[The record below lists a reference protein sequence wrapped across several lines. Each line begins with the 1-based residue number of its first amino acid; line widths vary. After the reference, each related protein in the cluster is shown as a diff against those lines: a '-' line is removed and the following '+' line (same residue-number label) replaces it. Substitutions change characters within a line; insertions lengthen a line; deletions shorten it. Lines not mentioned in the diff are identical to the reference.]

1 MSPSSGARGIL
12 KVKPK
17 AMPKKLQPWQ
27 AYHAL
32 TYESRWKADVNTAWA
47 EYKTTWTA
55 EHSDKKPEK
64 TRFEIMVDFMKEK
77 FAAETEE
84 MKNRCEE
91 YRTARHVEQGT
102 PGPATSEST
111 RNADFQA

>member
-1 MSPSSGARGIL
+1 MSSSSGARGIL

-17 AMPKKLQPWQ
+17 AMPRKLQPWQ

-32 TYESRWKADVNTAWA
+32 TYESRWKPDVNTTWA
-47 EYKTTWTA
+47 EYKAAWAA
-55 EHSDKKPEK
+55 EHKDEKPPK
-64 TRFEIMVDFMKEK
+64 TRFQVMVDFMKEK

-91 YRTARHVEQGT
+91 YRTARQVEQGT
-102 PGPATSEST
+102 PDPATPEST